1 MDEEVDEILWVVVLW
16 FDSSLSYGG
25 GEGKEDEYWYDDDG
39 DCFGR
44 GEERVLLLLD
54 EEEGRRE

>member
-1 MDEEVDEILWVVVLW
+1 MDETLWVVVLW